1 MCVFKIGYYHLYAK
15 DPSVVKGT
23 PFADLGSVF
32 EGAWPR
38 IMQAVQKA
46 ATYGI
51 GVLIGWLIL
60 CTGLRRKILI

>member
-1 MCVFKIGYYHLYAK
+1 MLFSKFGYYHLYAK

-23 PFADLGSVF
+23 PFANLGSVC

-38 IMQAVQKA
+38 IVQAVQKG

-51 GVLIGWLIL
+51 GFLIGDSNV
-60 CTGLRRKILI
+60 